1 MTMNSY
7 HRPVLLN
14 KCIEGLAVKEDGI
27 YVDVTFGGGGHSKA
41 ILDNL
46 GENGKLIGFDQD
58 EDALRNIPEDPRF
71 IFIQQNFRHLK
82 RFLRLNG
89 IKKVDG
95 ILADLGVSS
104 HQIDTP
110 ERGFSTRYDDT
121 LDMRMSKDL
130 PHSAADILNSY
141 SFANLKNIFRLYG
154 EINNASALTSGIV
167 NTREGFPL
175 TEGKAFRELTVKYA
189 GKKPSQYLAKVYQ
202 ALRIEVNDEMGSLR
216 DLLEQSAEVLAENG
230 RLVVMSY
237 HSLEDRL
244 VKNFIKSGNFE
255 GTVSKDL
262 YGNPYKI
269 FKEIT
274 KKPITATEEETNE
287 NKRARSAKLRIAERT
302 AQNLDKTA
310 FVLKE

>member
-1 MTMNSY
+1 MNSY